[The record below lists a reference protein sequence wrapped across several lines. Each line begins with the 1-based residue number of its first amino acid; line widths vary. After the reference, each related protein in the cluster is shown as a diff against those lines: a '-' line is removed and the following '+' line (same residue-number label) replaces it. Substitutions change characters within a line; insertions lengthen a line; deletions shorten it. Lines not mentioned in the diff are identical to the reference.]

1 METTQIPFNCYI
13 EKMCMCMCMCTMEFS
28 SAAKKHDAKKF
39 KGKQDKEEA
48 KMKTSN
54 RRALNY
60 M

>member
-13 EKMCMCMCMCTMEFS
+13 EKMCMCMCTMEFS
-28 SAAKKHDAKKF
+28 SAAKKNDAKKF
-39 KGKQDKEEA
+39 KGKQEKEEA

-54 RRALNY
+54 HRALNY